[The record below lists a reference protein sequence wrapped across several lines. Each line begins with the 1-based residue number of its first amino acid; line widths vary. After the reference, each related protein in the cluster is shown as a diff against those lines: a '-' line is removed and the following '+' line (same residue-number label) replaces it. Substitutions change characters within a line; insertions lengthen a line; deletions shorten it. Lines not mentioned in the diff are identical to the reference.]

1 MIPHLKES
9 RITKAL
15 ADRITGGVAF
25 DVAENRLAAVRL
37 AVVMRETRVNAAAQ
51 AAALTVIA
59 IACKCFGTA
68 TLVLTDP
75 HEKLAKP
82 LPIGST
88 LGQAATAFGATLA
101 SGIPHG
107 STHVIAIGNGDCADA
122 FVRCWGRL
130 EGGGAAG
137 IR

>member
-51 AAALTVIA
+51 AAALT
-59 IACKCFGTA
+59 
-68 TLVLTDP
+68 
-75 HEKLAKP
+75 
-82 LPIGST
+82 
-88 LGQAATAFGATLA
+88 A
-101 SGIPHG
+101 S
-107 STHVIAIGNGDCADA
+107 A
-122 FVRCWGRL
+122 L
-130 EGGGAAG
+130 E
-137 IR
+137 RQLSS